1 MFISAVGHSEDP
13 DAQGALDE
21 IREQCDKA
29 LAGYKPKAGILYAA
43 IDFDHEELL
52 TSIDEFWPGLELIGC
67 STDGEVSSELG
78 FSEDSIVLLLFASDT
93 IDITA
98 GIGEGLKDDTKMACR
113 EAVEMASAKS
123 EKDSAL
129 CITLPDVL
137 SSSGQVVV
145 DCLVAELG
153 KSIPLIGGAAGDQ
166 WQLQKTFQFYGKR
179 VLSDAV
185 PVLMFSGPV
194 EFSFSLG
201 LGSKLLGNK
210 ATITKSEGSILREV
224 DNKPAADY
232 YKSIIGE
239 NSRIGF
245 EFPLAV
251 LSDHGGIDYLRTP
264 AGEFDPETGAI
275 AMFGDIKEGSKICPS
290 MMSRDS
296 LLASSAQAGKT
307 VVSEYPSGQH
317 PSVALVFSCAGRKM
331 LLGTRT
337 QEEQSGLAGAL
348 DSTIPCAGFY
358 TYGEICPSIP
368 IEDGAKLHNHSLV
381 IALLGERNEQS
392 G

>member
-13 DAQGALDE
+13 DAQGAMDE
-21 IREQCDKA
+21 IREQCEKT
-29 LAGYKPKAGILYAA
+29 LSGHKPKAGIVYAA

-52 TSIDEFWPGLELIGC
+52 TIIDEFWPGLELIGC
-67 STDGEVSSELG
+67 TTDGEVSSELG

-98 GIGEGLKDDTKMACR
+98 GIGEGLKDDTKTACR

-137 SSSGQVVV
+137 TGSGQVVV
-145 DCLVAELG
+145 DSLVAELG

-166 WQLQKTFQFYGKR
+166 WQFQKTFQFYGKR
-179 VLSDAV
+179 VLSGAV
-185 PVLMFSGPV
+185 PVLLFSGPL
-194 EFSFSLG
+194 EYSFSLG
-201 LGSKLLGNK
+201 LGCSLLGSEGSV
-210 ATITKSEGSILREV
+210 TKSEGALLLEV

-232 YKSIIGE
+232 YRKMIGE
-239 NSRIGF
+239 SATIGF

-251 LSDHGGIDYLRTP
+251 LSEDGGIDYLRTP
-264 AGEFDPETGAI
+264 AGDFDPETGAV
-275 AMFGDIKEGSKICPS
+275 ALFGDIKEGSKIRPS
-290 MMSRDS
+290 MISRDS
-296 LLASSAQAGKT
+296 ALASSAQAGET
-307 VVSEYPSGQH
+307 VVSEYPSGQQ
-317 PSVALVFSCAGRKM
+317 PSVALIFSCAGRKM

-337 QEEQSGLAGAL
+337 QEEPNGLDGML
-348 DSTIPCAGFY
+348 DSTIPYAGFY

-381 IALLGERNEQS
+381 VALLGERNE
-392 G
+392 